1 MAELIIP
8 LARRSG
14 EVGTRHLV
22 AGVMARGVERALA
35 GFAERMAARH
45 TIAQLRALDDRTLH
59 DIGLHR
65 SEIGSLALDVGADR
79 IRRATIERD
88 LLNAAVHPASRRQRC
103 WKART
108 EARLSRELQRSQVR
122 VLRFRC
128 DADEGPDCK
137 RGSAPSIVPPIDC
150 VRVAGSGG
158 HSNTTSAVE
167 AGLLLLQVRRRL
179 PAALAIRRNERGA
192 RRRPTIPRR
201 ILKLT
206 RL

>member
-35 GFAERMAARH
+35 GFAGRMAARH
-45 TIAQLRALDDRTLH
+45 TIAQLSALDDRTLH

-103 WKART
+103 CEAKART

-122 VLRFRC
+122 VRRFRC

-137 RGSAPSIVPPIDC
+137 
-150 VRVAGSGG
+150 
-158 HSNTTSAVE
+158 
-167 AGLLLLQVRRRL
+167 
-179 PAALAIRRNERGA
+179 
-192 RRRPTIPRR
+192 
-201 ILKLT
+201 
-206 RL
+206 